1 MPNPP
6 RLDVRMG
13 VGNVRVPSARRLSV
27 RTSDLRAVS
36 GDFSGDFPATAK
48 MTVLPLIFFF
58 ALVRSWPGFVCL
70 PVALLIFIRRV
81 AGKIDVSGANE
92 RSAYEW

>member
-58 ALVRSWPGFVCL
+58 RACAVLAWFRLSSCCSTDFHQTSGRKD
-70 PVALLIFIRRV
+70 RR
-81 AGKIDVSGANE
+81 
-92 RSAYEW
+92 